1 MAEEL
6 APCHPF
12 RGNATVSCDSSS
24 GYMLRGPCMRARQCG
39 KAKGDYPDPQE
50 RTASSNRRRECQDY
64 SLGCSNHKPF
74 LGPRDLAT
82 WGLGIFHQRGTKLT
96 LITCF
101 PLNLILP
108 HWSQHSGCFHTQQD
122 KGRRLRHD
130 TVPFQ
135 AEAGILDSLK
145 NLKKQGKQTT
155 NAATNK
161 KLTATKFVCPFA
173 HARGELGICYSRRAL
188 FGGGHAVGLFAI
200 QLRL

>member
-1 MAEEL
+1 MPGL
-6 APCHPF
+6 QPGLLQP
-12 RGNATVSCDSSS
+12 
-24 GYMLRGPCMRARQCG
+24 RAL
-39 KAKGDYPDPQE
+39 P
-50 RTASSNRRRECQDY
+50 RTQ
-64 SLGCSNHKPF
+64 
-74 LGPRDLAT
+74 
-82 WGLGIFHQRGTKLT
+82 GLGYLGFGDLPHQRGTKLT

-108 HWSQHSGCFHTQQD
+108 HWSRHSGCFHTQQD

-145 NLKKQGKQTT
+145 NQKKQGKQTT

-173 HARGELGICYSRRAL
+173 HARGELGICYSRREL
-188 FGGGHAVGLFAI
+188 FFGGARCWLVCYSTSFIINLKKKTPFSLVNNKQREKADIG
-200 QLRL
+200 REMP

>member
-1 MAEEL
+1 
-6 APCHPF
+6 
-12 RGNATVSCDSSS
+12 
-24 GYMLRGPCMRARQCG
+24 MRARQCG

-64 SLGCSNHKPF
+64 SLGCSNHEPF

-145 NLKKQGKQTT
+145 NQKKQGKQTT

-188 FGGGHAVGLFAI
+188 FFGGGARCWLVCYSTSFIINFKKNNNTI
-200 QLRL
+200 QPSQQQTKRKSRHRKKMP